1 MFGNCL
7 YRDFEYKM
15 VTHARVFALVP
26 KFDGLNKYVGLFIA
40 NYLSKMI
47 TKFSYSDMCSWNK
60 IKDFE
65 IKFPVKEKDIPNFE
79 YMIEYMKSIEK
90 LSEARVQNMK

>member
-47 TKFSYSDMCSWNK
+47 TKFSYKTSGEK
-60 IKDFE
+60 PTGK
-65 IKFPVKEKDIPNFE
+65 PVG
-79 YMIEYMKSIEK
+79 
-90 LSEARVQNMK
+90 